1 MNFTRVN
8 SFLAAHC
15 VVPSLVLRFKEG
27 QGLDESPPTALPLL
41 GFLLP

>member
-1 MNFTRVN
+1 MNFTRLN
-8 SFLAAHC
+8 SFLAAYC
-15 VVPSLVLRFKEG
+15 VVPPPALRFKEV